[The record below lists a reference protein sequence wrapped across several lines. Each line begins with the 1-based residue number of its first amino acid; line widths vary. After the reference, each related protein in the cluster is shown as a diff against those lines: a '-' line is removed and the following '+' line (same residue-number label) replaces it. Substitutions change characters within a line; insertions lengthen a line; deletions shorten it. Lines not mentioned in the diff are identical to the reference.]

1 MANPFEK
8 RATEYLRDD
17 AAFLSVVTP
26 EPLHTF
32 FERHAKDGTLYD
44 RLCTVI
50 GTPGSGKTTI
60 ATLLQYKTVETLRNS
75 PNIAEYGALTQALT
89 KCGVIKNNKS
99 LILGCRL
106 PLESEYREFWELP
119 YKEEIKFGLFKS
131 FLQSRAV
138 ISWMKNLQNNS
149 RHDLSNV
156 QVVYREGA
164 DVAAESIGGQ
174 SAINVFEKAKA
185 VERAIY
191 EISAALIA
199 PRESQLKEEAIAP
212 YHPFDSIDYI
222 QITDAQGHVTQILK
236 PLVMLD
242 DAHTLHRTQLLAV
255 GSWLARREM
264 KIGRWL
270 LMRLDAQTPETVLT
284 EGFGKESGIVSES
297 DIKKSREITY
307 IWLQSNNDRR
317 SQREAF
323 RKMAR
328 SMADKYL
335 RLMPVFT
342 RQGIT
347 RFSDILNTGIKEISE
362 SKLEE
367 LSGKIDRTQ
376 KRFGISNPRR
386 KLFEAEIERYFNNS
400 DSYDS
405 GRDVKLTIL
414 GIIMHRYANRVAQQ
428 SLFQMEPLDPEPN
441 KPIKIKAGLADGAR
455 IYLMHNY
462 NRPYYYGI
470 DAICDG
476 SSDNAELFLQLA
488 GSVVEAA
495 ETRIIKSPNGT
506 AALTPSYQHKLLV
519 ERAKQIIEE
528 WSFPHYSEVKSLCKT
543 IATHCIDKSLEPN
556 APLDGGANAYGILQE
571 AFDEIP
577 SKNPELAKIIKFA
590 VAYNAISLKP
600 KYSNKHKEWCLVE
613 LSGPVLIA
621 YGLTMN
627 RGGFL
632 EKTVE
637 DLLSAVERK
646 SS

>member
-26 EPLHTF
+26 EPLHSF

-75 PNIAEYGALTQALT
+75 PNIAEHKALIHALTR
-89 KCGVIKNNKS
+89 CGVIKNNRCTV
-99 LILGCRL
+99 LGCRL

-119 YKEEIKFGLFKS
+119 YKEEIKFGLLKS

-138 ISWMKNLQNNS
+138 ISWMKNLQANS
-149 RHDLSNV
+149 RHNLSNV
-156 QVVYREGA
+156 KIVYRDGA

-174 SAINVFEKAKA
+174 NAIDVLEKAKA

-199 PRESQLKEEAIAP
+199 PSEQLLKQEAIAP
-212 YHPFDSIDYI
+212 YHPFDSIDHILI
-222 QITDAQGHVTQILK
+222 QDPDSSPLILK

-284 EGFGKESGIVSES
+284 EGFGKESGIVSEA

-307 IWLQSNNDRR
+307 IWLQSSIDRR
-317 SQREAF
+317 KQREDF

-342 RQGIT
+342 RQGIS
-347 RFSDILNTGIKEISE
+347 RFTDILNTGIKEITE
-362 SKLEE
+362 SKIDE
-367 LSGKIDRTQ
+367 LTKKTDRIQ
-376 KRFGISNPRR
+376 RSFGISNPRR
-386 KLFEAEIERYFNNS
+386 KLFEDEINKYFENS
-400 DSYDS
+400 DTPDN

-414 GIIMHRYANRVAQQ
+414 GIMMHRYANRVSQE
-428 SLFQMEPLDPEPN
+428 SLFHINTIDPEPN

-455 IYLMHNY
+455 ISLMHHY

-495 ETRIIKSPNGT
+495 ETRIIRTPNGG
-506 AALTPSYQHKLLV
+506 AALTPIYQHKLLTD
-519 ERAKQIIEE
+519 RAKQIIAE
-528 WSFPHYSEVKSLCKT
+528 WSFPHYSEVKNMCKT
-543 IATHCIDKSLEPN
+543 IALQCIEKSLEPN
-556 APLDGGANAYGILQE
+556 APLDGGANAFGIPQE

-577 SKNPELAKIIKFA
+577 HQHPELAKIIKFA

-600 KYSNKHKEWCLVE
+600 KYSTKHKEWCLVE
-613 LSGPVLIA
+613 LTGPVLIA
-621 YGLTMN
+621 YGLTMT

-632 EKTVE
+632 EKTVT
-637 DLLSAVERK
+637 DLLTAVERNP
-646 SS
+646 S